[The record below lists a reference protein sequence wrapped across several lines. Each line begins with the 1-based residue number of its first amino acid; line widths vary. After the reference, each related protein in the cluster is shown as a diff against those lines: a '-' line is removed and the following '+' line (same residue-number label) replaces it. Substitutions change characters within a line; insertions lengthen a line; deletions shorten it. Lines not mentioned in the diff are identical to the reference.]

1 MNRLLINKT
10 YPQKIKRKI
19 FNFLVVLAVT
29 GTTVLAQAFYPDDPI
44 VVFYPKYMGN
54 EYRLVYL
61 LKDNIAVTIERVEE
75 SSSREDLLKI
85 EAHGD
90 GFIKIITEPA
100 SEHIFDVKGEKLA
113 LDKSLEKKYSE
124 EFSENFNNLI
134 NGKDGKKV
142 ITINSKDSWST
153 KIYHKMNNGDSIQTC
168 IMALEKPRDYEKG
181 IMILT
186 DESQAPLIIKPASGY
201 TIYVKTDKKANETA
215 IDKAKSEFLDP
226 VEAIE
231 QTKIRQ
237 EARVKAD
244 LSFQE
249 KLANK
254 NNDAVVIRNIAD
266 DPRNDPYLARLLKE
280 AEAGDAKA
288 QYKLGLAF
296 YEGCKGPPAKSS
308 TGIITVRIILRQNTS
323 LAADWF
329 RKSAAQGYS
338 EAQFMLGKC
347 YLVGNG
353 VEKNKEEAMKW
364 LKVATDQGN
373 KEAEAELSKHENNP
387 KSPANPQQNP

>member
-1 MNRLLINKT
+1 MNRLLINRT
-10 YPQKIKRKI
+10 YPQKINRKI
-19 FNFLVVLAVT
+19 FNFLAVLVAT
-29 GTTVLAQAFYPDDPI
+29 GTIVLAQAFYPDDPI

-75 SSSREDLLKI
+75 SNSREDFLKI

-90 GFIKIITEPA
+90 GFVKILTEPA
-100 SEHIFDVKGEKLA
+100 SEHIFDVKGEKIA
-113 LDKSLEKKYSE
+113 IDKSSETKYSE
-124 EFSENFNNLI
+124 EFSGKIDSLI
-134 NGKDGKKV
+134 NGQDGKKA
-142 ITINSKDSWST
+142 IIINSKDSWST

-181 IMILT
+181 ITILT
-186 DESQAPLIIKPASGY
+186 DESQAPLIIKPASCY

-215 IDKAKSEFLDP
+215 IAKAKSEFLDP

-231 QTKIRQ
+231 LTKTRQ

-244 LSFQE
+244 LSYQE
-249 KLANK
+249 KKDSL
-254 NNDAVVIRNIAD
+254 NDPKD
-266 DPRNDPYLARLLKE
+266 DPYLAELLKN

-288 QYKLGLAF
+288 QYNLGLAF
-296 YEGCKGPPAKSS
+296 YNGFKGPSVEVGA
-308 TGIITVRIILRQNTS
+308 GIRRSKIILIKNTS
-323 LAADWF
+323 VATDWF
-329 RKSAAQGYS
+329 KKSAAQGLP

-347 YLVGNG
+347 YLAGNG

-364 LKVATDQGN
+364 LKEATDQGN
-373 KEAEAELSKHENNP
+373 KEAEAELSKQENNP
-387 KSPANPQQNP
+387 QSSTNPQQNP

>member
-1 MNRLLINKT
+1 MI
-10 YPQKIKRKI
+10 
-19 FNFLVVLAVT
+19 LAVT

-44 VVFYPKYMGN
+44 AVFYPNYIKN

-75 SSSREDLLKI
+75 SNSREDLLKI

-90 GFIKIITEPA
+90 GFVKIITEPA
-100 SEHIFDVKGEKLA
+100 SEHIFDVKGQKIA
-113 LDKSLEKKYSE
+113 IDKSSETKYSE
-124 EFSENFNNLI
+124 EFSGKINNLI
-134 NGKDGKKV
+134 NGKDGKRV

-181 IMILT
+181 ITILT

-231 QTKIRQ
+231 LTKIRQ
-237 EARVKAD
+237 EARTKAD
-244 LSFQE
+244 LSSQE
-249 KLANK
+249 NLANNNNAIFIK
-254 NNDAVVIRNIAD
+254 NSAD
-266 DPRNDPYLARLLKE
+266 DPKNDPHLAELLKN

-288 QYKLGLAF
+288 QYNLGLAF
-296 YEGCKGPPAKSS
+296 YNGVKGPPVEVRP
-308 TGIITVRIILRQNTS
+308 GIRRSKIILTQNTS
-323 LAADWF
+323 LATDWF

-347 YLVGNG
+347 YLAGNG

-373 KEAEAELSKHENNP
+373 KEAEAELSKDENHPQSPTNP
-387 KSPANPQQNP
+387 PQNP

>member
-1 MNRLLINKT
+1 LNRLLINRT
-10 YPQKIKRKI
+10 YPQKINRRI
-19 FNFLVVLAVT
+19 FNFLAVLAVT
-29 GTTVLAQAFYPDDPI
+29 GTIVLAQAFYPDDPI

-75 SSSREDLLKI
+75 SNSREDLLKI

-90 GFIKIITEPA
+90 GFVKILTEPA
-100 SEHIFDVKGEKLA
+100 SEHIFDVKGEKIA
-113 LDKSLEKKYSE
+113 IDESSETKYSD
-124 EFSENFNNLI
+124 EFEGKINNLI
-134 NGKDGKKV
+134 NGKDGKRV

-168 IMALEKPRDYEKG
+168 IMALEKPRDYENG
-181 IMILT
+181 ITILT

-201 TIYVKTDKKANETA
+201 TIFVKTDKKANEA
-215 IDKAKSEFLDP
+215 PIANAKSEIPDP
-226 VEAIE
+226 LEAIE
-231 QTKIRQ
+231 RTKIRQ
-237 EARVKAD
+237 EARIKAD
-244 LSFQE
+244 LSSQE
-249 KLANK
+249 NLAYNNNAIVIK
-254 NNDAVVIRNIAD
+254 NSAD
-266 DPRNDPYLARLLKE
+266 DPKNDPHLAELLKN

-288 QYKLGLAF
+288 QYNLGLAF
-296 YEGCKGPPAKSS
+296 YNGVKGPPVEVRP
-308 TGIITVRIILRQNTS
+308 GIRRSKIILTQNTP
-323 LAADWF
+323 LATDWF

-347 YLVGNG
+347 YLAGSG

-364 LKVATDQGN
+364 LKESTYQGN

-387 KSPANPQQNP
+387 QSATNPQQTP

>member
-1 MNRLLINKT
+1 M
-10 YPQKIKRKI
+10 
-19 FNFLVVLAVT
+19 LAAT
-29 GTTVLAQAFYPDDPI
+29 GATVLAQATYSDDPI
-44 VVFYPKYMGN
+44 TVFYPNYIKN

-61 LKDNIAVTIERVEE
+61 LKDNIAVSIERVEE
-75 SSSREDLLKI
+75 SNSREDLLKI
-85 EAHGD
+85 EVQGKD
-90 GFIKIITEPA
+90 GCTKIITEPA
-100 SEHIFDVKGEKLA
+100 SDHIFDVKGEKVV
-113 LDKSLEKKYSE
+113 LDKSSEIKYSE
-124 EFSENFNNLI
+124 QFSENFNYLI

-153 KIYHKMNNGDSIQTC
+153 IIYHKMKNGDSIQTC
-168 IMALEKPRDYEKG
+168 IMALEKPRDYEKA

-186 DESQAPLIIKPASGY
+186 DEFQAPLIIKPASSNI
-201 TIYVKTDKKANETA
+201 IYVKTDKKANETS
-215 IDKAKSEFLDP
+215 ITKANNEFLDP

-231 QTKIRQ
+231 RQ
-237 EARVKAD
+237 AAHVKAD

-266 DPRNDPYLARLLKE
+266 DPRNDPYLAGLLKE

-296 YEGCKGPPAKSS
+296 YDGCKGPPVKSS
-308 TGIITVRIILRQNTS
+308 TGIIKVRIILRQNTS

-347 YLVGNG
+347 YLAGNG

-387 KSPANPQQNP
+387 QSSTNPQQTP